1 MSCSQNHTFSD
12 KEWAQTLLCGE
23 KYLAGTYNTA
33 LLECATPE
41 MRRTLCELLNDTH
54 RAQQTLFEE
63 MNSRN
68 WYSVKK
74 ADELKIM
81 EAKQQFGTMVTQ

>member
-1 MSCSQNHTFSD
+1 MSCSQNCPFGD

-23 KYLAGTYNTA
+23 KYLTGTYNTA

-54 RAQQTLFEE
+54 SAQQALFEE
-63 MNSRN
+63 MNSRG
-68 WYSVKK
+68 WYPVKK

-81 EAKQQFGTMVTQ
+81 EAKQKFGAKVTQ